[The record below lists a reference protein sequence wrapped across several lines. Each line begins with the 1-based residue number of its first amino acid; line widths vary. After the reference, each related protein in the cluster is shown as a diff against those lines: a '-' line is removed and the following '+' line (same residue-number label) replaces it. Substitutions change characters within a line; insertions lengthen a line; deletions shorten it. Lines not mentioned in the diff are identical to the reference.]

1 MITLASNLK
10 YLRSKFKFSQV
21 QLADKLSL
29 PRTTLGDY
37 ERGKTEPNL
46 EMLRQLADLYRVD
59 VDSLISVDLTD
70 ESLTVTKSDDLRI
83 LAISVDAD
91 SNGNIE
97 LVDTKAEAG
106 YLDSFQNPEFIRDL
120 PKISFPNL
128 PHGTYR
134 GFEISGDSMLPLES
148 GSLVICSYVER
159 LSDIKDGQTYV
170 VVTREQGLVYKR
182 LSVSADGQYVT
193 LTSDNKS
200 FAPYQ
205 LHMNEIAEVWKHYAH
220 LSFSDGLQ
228 THQSMLDAQMADI
241 HSKVSDLYDRLG

>member
-10 YLRSKFKFSQV
+10 FLRSKFAFSQS
-21 QLADKLSL
+21 QLADKLQL

-46 EMLRQLADLYRVD
+46 EMLRQLADVYKVD

-70 ESLTVTKSDDLRI
+70 ESVTVTTGEDFRI

-91 SNGNIE
+91 NNGNIE

-106 YLDSFQNPEFIRDL
+106 YLDSFQDPEFIRDL
-120 PKISFPNL
+120 PKISFPNM

-159 LSDIKDGQTYV
+159 LTDIKDGQTYV

-182 LSVSADGQYVT
+182 LSQSTDGQYIT
-193 LTSDNKS
+193 LTSDNKAFS
-200 FAPYQ
+200 PYQ
-205 LHMNEIAEVWKHYAH
+205 LHISEIAEVWKHYAH

-228 THQSMLDAQMADI
+228 SHQYMVDAQMADM
-241 HSKVSDLYDRLG
+241 HSKVNDLYDRLG